1 MGTEL
6 MTRADHTDEAA
17 PRRVERF
24 RVAGPVGI
32 DVSLG
37 AGDITVHLA
46 AAPEGTDSADGA
58 DVPADR
64 VGPGSATDDEVVVE
78 LEHDPAAGGSWA
90 DGMHAMLNL
99 FGSQFA
105 EQFGGAWRANPDDA
119 VTGARVEPL
128 DGRILVHASETPALR
143 NVPLAITIH
152 APADSGLAG
161 KTSTADITVTGRAGG
176 SDVSTSSGAVTVA
189 ELVNTSDR
197 CHVRT
202 GSGHVRLGTV
212 AGGFDAQTSS
222 GAVEVTAVS
231 GSASATTGAGA
242 VWFGEVTGAV
252 FARTGSGSIAVADAR
267 SGTA

>member
-6 MTRADHTDEAA
+6 MPRADHTGESA
-17 PRRVERF
+17 PRRVVRL

-119 VTGARVEPL
+119 VTGARVEHL
-128 DGRILVHASETPALR
+128 DGRILVRSEE
-143 NVPLAITIH
+143 H
-152 APADSGLAG
+152 
-161 KTSTADITVTGRAGG
+161 TSELQSRFDIV
-176 SDVSTSSGAVTVA
+176 
-189 ELVNTSDR
+189 
-197 CHVRT
+197 C
-202 GSGHVRLGTV
+202 RL
-212 AGGFDAQTSS
+212 QL
-222 GAVEVTAVS
+222 EKK
-231 GSASATTGAGA
+231 
-242 VWFGEVTGAV
+242 
-252 FARTGSGSIAVADAR
+252 
-267 SGTA
+267 